1 MYFRRTSIACAIALL
16 LTTCTSCQ
24 LEALDPDG
32 DGTISVSEFLSAA
45 FDFVCGGQDEQDEPV
60 APDDETPD
68 DENQDDET
76 PVDETPDAGI
86 GSDEIPESGF

>member
-1 MYFRRTSIACAIALL
+1 
-16 LTTCTSCQ
+16 
-24 LEALDPDG
+24 
-32 DGTISVSEFLSAA
+32 
-45 FDFVCGGQDEQDEPV
+45 VCGGQDEQDEPV

-76 PVDETPDAGI
+76 PVDKTPDAGI